1 MTDPTGSSMESPR
14 RNISSKAPHD
24 THGEKPSTRDDPL
37 SIILVDDDKHQCD
50 GLTALLKLSGFDV
63 VNVYTG
69 EDALSISGTR
79 SFDVAIIDMVLP
91 DVNSLAVLKEILSQ
105 DGPAG
110 VLMLTGRTSLSH
122 VADALNHGAYAF
134 IVKPAEPHD
143 MIAIIE
149 RAARVKRLER
159 ELKASEARYGELFE
173 GLGEGVFR
181 VDASGILVS
190 MNQVGVEILGYA
202 SPRETLGGA
211 LNFWEP
217 LEARAFTENDVVRET
232 VRFRTRTGSLLWLE
246 VTVKARKSEHGE
258 ALGLTGIFRDVSEQI
273 RLQEMLEAVNG
284 LGADLGEADSLEEVG
299 GFTLDFLK
307 TALGIDRGRFSVV
320 DGEMISLLGS
330 SVNPSREFHAMGHG
344 LASKAVKTGRPQRF
358 PDPTISP
365 ERRPDAPDRV
375 HYLAQLAVPI
385 MMTGGVVGT
394 IHVSRTRGKP
404 FSDED
409 VKLTEA
415 VSEQAA
421 IALNRLV
428 RSRIGLNQGLSL
440 GDFL

>member
-1 MTDPTGSSMESPR
+1 MTDPTGSNMESPR
-14 RNISSKAPHD
+14 RNVSSIVSHG
-24 THGEKPSTRDDPL
+24 THGETPSPRDDSL
-37 SIILVDDDKHQCD
+37 SILLVDDDKHHCD
-50 GLTALLKLSGFDV
+50 GMAALLRLSGYDV

-79 SFDVAIIDMVLP
+79 IFDVAIIDMVLQ
-91 DVNSLAVLKEILSQ
+91 DINSLAVLKKISFRN
-105 DGPAG
+105 GPAG

-122 VADALNHGAYAF
+122 ATDALNHGADAF

-159 ELKASEARYGELFE
+159 ELKASEARYRELFE

-181 VDASGILVS
+181 VDTTGMLVS
-190 MNQVGVEILGYA
+190 MNQVGAEILGYA

-217 LEARAFTENDVVRET
+217 LEARAFSENEVIRET

-246 VTVKARKSEHGE
+246 VTVKARRSEHGE
-258 ALGLTGIFRDVSEQI
+258 SLGLTGIFRDISEQI
-273 RLQEMLEAVNG
+273 RAQEMLEAVNG
-284 LGADLGEADSLEEVG
+284 LEADLGEADSLEEVG
-299 GFTLDFLK
+299 GLTLDFLK
-307 TALGIDRGRFSVV
+307 TMLGIDLGRLSLV
-320 DGEMISLLGS
+320 DGELIKPLGAS
-330 SVNPSREFHAMGHG
+330 ANPSREFHAMGHG
-344 LASKAVKTGRPQRF
+344 IASKAVKTGRPQMF
-358 PDPTISP
+358 PDPRSL

-385 MMTGGVVGT
+385 IMTGGVVGA

-409 VKLTEA
+409 VKLAEA
-415 VSEQAA
+415 VSEQVAM
-421 IALNRLV
+421 ALDRLV
-428 RSRIGLNQGLSL
+428 RSKIGLNQNLSL

>member
-1 MTDPTGSSMESPR
+1 MTDPTGSNMESLR
-14 RNISSKAPHD
+14 RNVSSIVPHD
-24 THGEKPSTRDDPL
+24 THGETPSPRDDPV
-37 SIILVDDDKHQCD
+37 SILLVDDDKHHCD
-50 GLTALLKLSGFDV
+50 GMAALLRLSGYDV

-79 SFDVAIIDMVLP
+79 SFDVTIIDMVLP
-91 DVNSLAVLKEILSQ
+91 DVDSAEVLKEILSR

-110 VLMLTGRTSLSH
+110 ALMLTGRTSLNH
-122 VADALNHGAYAF
+122 AIDALNHGADSF
-134 IVKPAEPHD
+134 ILKPAEPHA
-143 MIAIIE
+143 MIAKIE

-159 ELKASEARYGELFE
+159 KLKASEARYRELFE

-181 VDASGILVS
+181 VDTTGMLVS
-190 MNQVGVEILGYA
+190 MNQVGAEILGYA

-217 LEARAFTENDVVRET
+217 LEARAFSENEVIRET
-232 VRFRTRTGSLLWLE
+232 VRFRKRNGSLLWLE
-246 VTVKARKSEHGE
+246 VTLKARRSEHGE
-258 ALGLTGIFRDVSEQI
+258 ALGLTGIFRDISEQV
-273 RLQEMLEAVNG
+273 RSQEMLEAVNG
-284 LGADLGEADSLEEVG
+284 LGADLGEADSLKEVG
-299 GFTLDFLK
+299 GLTLDFLK
-307 TALGIDRGRFSVV
+307 TMLGIDLGRLSLV
-320 DGEMISLLGS
+320 DGELIKPLGAS
-330 SVNPSREFHAMGHG
+330 ANPSREFHAMGHG
-344 LASKAVKTGRPQRF
+344 LASKAVKTGRPQMF
-358 PDPTISP
+358 PDPRSL

-385 MMTGGVVGT
+385 IMTGGVVGA

-409 VKLTEA
+409 VKLAEA
-415 VSEQAA
+415 VSEQVAM
-421 IALNRLV
+421 ALDRLV